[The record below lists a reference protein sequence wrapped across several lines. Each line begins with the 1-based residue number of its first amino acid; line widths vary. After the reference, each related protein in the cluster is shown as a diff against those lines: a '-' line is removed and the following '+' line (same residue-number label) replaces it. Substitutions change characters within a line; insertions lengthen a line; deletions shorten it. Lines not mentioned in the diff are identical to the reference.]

1 MNLNNKI
8 TTDSIFFLNRLK
20 RLNCISTYLQVSL
33 NKDSRCQGWDPLS
46 YWEEFIYLLC
56 IGIAAKQTRGPWIIK
71 SHAKVQQMQR

>member
-8 TTDSIFFLNRLK
+8 TRQYFLNRMAQLYFHISPGQF
-20 RLNCISTYLQVSL
+20 LNL